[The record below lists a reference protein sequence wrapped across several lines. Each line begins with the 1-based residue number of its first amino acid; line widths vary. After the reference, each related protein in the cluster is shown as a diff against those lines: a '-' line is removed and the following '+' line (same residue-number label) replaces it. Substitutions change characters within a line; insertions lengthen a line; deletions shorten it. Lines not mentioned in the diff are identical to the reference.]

1 MNAYTESDSVYIP
14 AVGNMTESQIVE
26 IFWRG
31 YLGVVRRVDFID
43 TANGGKGAFVHLEYW
58 YDNDTVTCVWDKIQT
73 HGSCKHWFSDTEYLI
88 LRKMTTEPIPDT
100 TMNIHQVAAVLSEQ
114 TSRIAELEAR
124 VSEQDAI
131 ISDFHQRQFRE
142 VEMGRLARRAD
153 WHMDDFQDME
163 IMVDSLLGPRGPTDD
178 DNTNV
183 ACVYADDNISDDGSF
198 GSQQSHN
205 TRMRMSMDL
214 CGNN

>member
-14 AVGNMTESQIVE
+14 AVGNMTEQQIVE

-31 YLGVVRRVDFID
+31 YLGDVRRVDFID
-43 TANGGKGAFVHLEYW
+43 TANGGKGAFVHFDRW
-58 YDNDTVTCVWDKIQT
+58 YDNGTVTGVWYKIQT
-73 HGSCKHWFSDTEYLI
+73 YGSCKHWFNKTEYLI

-100 TMNIHQVAAVLSEQ
+100 TMNIHQVAALLTEH
-114 TSRIAELEAR
+114 TAKIAELEAR

-131 ISDFHQRQFRE
+131 IEDFHQRQFRE

-153 WHMDDFQDME
+153 WRMDDFQDME
-163 IMVDSLLGPRGPTDD
+163 IMVDSLLGPREPTDD
-178 DNTNV
+178 EDTNM
-183 ACVYADDNISDDGSF
+183 ACVYAEDNISDDGSF

-205 TRMRMSMDL
+205 KRLRMSMDL